1 MALDKCIKKDA
12 EIAIV
17 TSGGKLQKIAE
28 DNQLN
33 HIIIPGGHPPRAM
46 FGYGFTELFFVLNNY
61 NIIDDSFKEDFTNA
75 IRLLE
80 KEQDAII
87 KNAKSLANKIHGTTP
102 IIYTADGFEGVA
114 VRLRQQINEN
124 SKMLCWHCLLYT
136 SPSPRDRG

>member
-1 MALDKCIKKDA
+1 
-12 EIAIV
+12 
-17 TSGGKLQKIAE
+17 
-28 DNQLN
+28 
-33 HIIIPGGHPPRAM
+33 M

-61 NIIDDSFKEDFTNA
+61 NIIDDSFKEDFANA

-80 KEQDAII
+80 KEQDTII

-124 SKMLCWHCLLYT
+124 SKMLCWHYVVPEMNHNELLGWRT
-136 SPSPRDRG
+136 NVDNLSVFIFTKQKRFL